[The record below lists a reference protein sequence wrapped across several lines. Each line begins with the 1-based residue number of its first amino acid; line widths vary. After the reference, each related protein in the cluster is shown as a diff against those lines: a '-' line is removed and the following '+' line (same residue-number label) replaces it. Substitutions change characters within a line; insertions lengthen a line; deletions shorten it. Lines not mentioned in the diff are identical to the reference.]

1 MSAKRKLSKTTDV
14 NKLKEP
20 DKVESYPVFCFKHL
34 TTNKKY
40 NIEYFKK
47 KNVREKS
54 KAYGALFFLINDMQ
68 NSGWK
73 DLFSRSKEIGFESI
87 QSKQLKL
94 QPKNLSLSPDSKV
107 LCIRFKKQTYR
118 MLGIKN
124 KDVFHVIGFDF
135 DYSAYNH
142 GK

>member
-1 MSAKRKLSKTTDV
+1 
-14 NKLKEP
+14 
-20 DKVESYPVFCFKHL
+20 
-34 TTNKKY
+34 
-40 NIEYFKK
+40 
-47 KNVREKS
+47 
-54 KAYGALFFLINDMQ
+54 MQ

-87 QSKQLKL
+87 PSKQLKL
-94 QPKNLSLSPDSKV
+94 QPKNLSLPPDSKV